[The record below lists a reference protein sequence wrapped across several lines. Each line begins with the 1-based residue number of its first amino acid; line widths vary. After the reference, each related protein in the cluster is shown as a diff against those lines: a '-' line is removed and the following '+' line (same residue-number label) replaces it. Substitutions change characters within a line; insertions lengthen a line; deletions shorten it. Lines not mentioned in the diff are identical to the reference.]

1 MRNSTSDMSETD
13 LDRPQRTKY
22 FHWST
27 YDVNHAKTPSD
38 LCRMTWSTVM
48 NTAERSNNLIVVRS
62 SSSYGMSRS
71 VRQNLCRT
79 IHSSSLDDQLD
90 TQTTRLEA
98 TFRRDDSRSVAPE
111 QNWGVGDVEIRL
123 YVCRGRMSLQQR
135 RDATVL
141 TVSVVIVVVWW
152 STCCTLDAVIKS

>member
-1 MRNSTSDMSETD
+1 MSETD

-111 QNWGVGDVEIRL
+111 QNWGLEMLRYDCTSVEVECLFNSGVTRL
-123 YVCRGRMSLQQR
+123 SWRWALLLLLFGGL
-135 RDATVL
+135 L
-141 TVSVVIVVVWW
+141 VVR
-152 STCCTLDAVIKS
+152 LMR